1 MTPESIRKFF
11 VNNPK
16 GRFAAFICEYP
27 YHPCHPCAKKIFY
40 LSQMIKN
47 KILFL
52 QFGLL
57 CTQSVFTQDSIP
69 SYIRTSGKLPQLAYS
84 SGEDRLGSAKMGYID
99 TNIVLKVS
107 DTLKNLYKVQLSA
120 NRYAF
125 IEKNYTLPAP
135 DTILKTVITE
145 SWRVKGGDQFDS
157 VSISLSG
164 RVAYKS
170 WMEINPSRIKVEL
183 YNVQSN
189 TNWITQLKSVKA
201 VKNVWYEQTE
211 NDVLQITIELVK
223 QQHYGYNIGYN
234 GRSLLLKIRRLP
246 AIADIRKMTI
256 AIDAGHGGTN
266 TGASGTN
273 SGVLEKNYT
282 LLFAKELKK
291 ILKAQ
296 KVKVLMVRETDTT
309 IDNKDRVLW
318 AQQNNPDLFISFHL
332 NSSGRNTA
340 KGVSTYYKHVAYR
353 SFTQSLLNRLLQIKN
368 LEEFGNIG
376 SFNFTPIQPT
386 DFPSCLVEVAFLSNV
401 ADEKMILDPKFRY
414 KVAYQVYL
422 GIKDWIKQWK

>member
-1 MTPESIRKFF
+1 MVNKKLWIIFASYFF
-11 VNNPK
+11 S
-16 GRFAAFICEYP
+16 C
-27 YHPCHPCAKKIFY
+27 
-40 LSQMIKN
+40 
-47 KILFL
+47 L
-52 QFGLL
+52 QIG
-57 CTQSVFTQDSIP
+57 SAQDSIP

-99 TNIVLKVS
+99 TNIVLKVL

-120 NRYAF
+120 NRFAF
-125 IEKNYTLPAP
+125 IEKNYTKPAA
-135 DTILKTVITE
+135 DTILKTAITE

-189 TNWITQLKSVKA
+189 TNWITQLKSAKA

-211 NDVLQITIELVK
+211 NDVLQITIELIK
-223 QQHYGYNIGYN
+223 QQHYGYSIGYN

-246 AIADIRKMTI
+246 AIPDIRKMTI

-266 TGASGTN
+266 TGASGIS
-273 SGVLEKNYT
+273 SGIFEKNYT
-282 LLFAKELKK
+282 LLFAKELQK
-291 ILKAQ
+291 ILKKQ
-296 KVKVLMVRETDTT
+296 KIKVLMVREEDTT
-309 IDNKDRVLW
+309 IDNRDRVVW

-340 KGVSTYYKHVAYR
+340 RGVSTYYKHVAYR
-353 SFTQSLLNRLLQIKN
+353 SFTVSLLNRLLQIKN

-386 DFPSCLVEVAFLSNV
+386 DFPSCLVEVAFLSNA